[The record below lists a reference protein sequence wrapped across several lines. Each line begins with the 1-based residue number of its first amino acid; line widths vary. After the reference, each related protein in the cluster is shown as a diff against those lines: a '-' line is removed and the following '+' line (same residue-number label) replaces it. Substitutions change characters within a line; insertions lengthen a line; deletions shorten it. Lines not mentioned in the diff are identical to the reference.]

1 MRLVHRFL
9 RRLLLLVSLVLLRVR
24 TVLPLLKNN
33 YWMKVL
39 IEMLTRRFVDF
50 KQSCVGFHVSNFETH
65 KFNLVDI
72 VFGTAQEI

>member
-24 TVLPLLKNN
+24 TVLPLLKNR
-33 YWMKVL
+33 MKVL
-39 IEMLTRRFVDF
+39 IEMLTRRLVDF